1 MKKMNVK
8 QLTTIGILSSLA
20 VILSMFAY
28 FPLVPAVP
36 WLSYDPKDIVI
47 VIGGFIYGPSASFFM
62 SAIASLLEIVFKGGT
77 LIDVLMNVISTCA
90 FACLAAYIY
99 KKNHTKNGALI
110 GLVCGILCTTACMTI
125 WNYIV
130 TPIYYQMPRDA
141 VVSMWL
147 PGIILFNL
155 LKAGINAG
163 VTLFLYK
170 SVVTIL
176 RRTNLVEK
184 GDSHQRAGSTL
195 IVLGLFITVT
205 LICIVLSIQ
214 GII

>member
-8 QLTTIGILSSLA
+8 QLTTIGILSSLC

-47 VIGGFIYGPSASFFM
+47 VIGGFIYGPYAAFFM

-90 FACLAAYIY
+90 FACIAAYIY

-130 TPIYYQMPRDA
+130 TPIYYQMPREA

-147 PGIILFNL
+147 PGIVLFNL

-184 GDSHQRAGSTL
+184 GNSNQKAGSTF
-195 IVLGLFITVT
+195 IILGLFITVT

>member
-8 QLTTIGILSSLA
+8 KLTTIGILSSLA

-47 VIGGFIYGPSASFFM
+47 VIGGFIYGPSASFLM
-62 SAIASLLEIVFKGGT
+62 SIVVSLLEIVFKGGSI
-77 LIDVLMNVISTCA
+77 IDVLMNVISTCA

-110 GLVCGILCTTACMTI
+110 GLVCGVLCMTICMTI
-125 WNYIV
+125 WNYII
-130 TPIYYQMPRDA
+130 TPIYYQMPREA

-163 VTLFLYK
+163 MTLFLYK

-184 GDSHQRAGSTL
+184 SDSRQKVGPTL
-195 IVLGLFITVT
+195 IIIGIFITVT